1 METLLGRI
9 VYSKAGRDK
18 GKAFVVV
25 GVIDDNNVYLA
36 DGDIRKIE
44 KPKKK
49 KIKHLETTDYFSLDL
64 IEKLKNKQK
73 ITNSEIK
80 KALDVVQGHK

>member
-1 METLLGRI
+1 